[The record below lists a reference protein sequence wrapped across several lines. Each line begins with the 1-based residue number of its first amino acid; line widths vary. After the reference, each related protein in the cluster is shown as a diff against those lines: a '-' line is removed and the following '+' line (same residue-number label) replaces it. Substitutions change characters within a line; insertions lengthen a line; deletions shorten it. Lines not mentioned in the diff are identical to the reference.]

1 MDLNIYQVI
10 VGPVISSDAY
20 KQNKQLNKLVLRVHP
35 KANKSQIA
43 EALEK
48 LFNVKVEKVNTSTR
62 QGKRRIV
69 QKRMTTTGTLSKKAI
84 VTLKKGYTL
93 DLLDQAGNQTVTKQ
107 EAA

>member
-1 MDLNIYQVI
+1 MDLNIYQI
-10 VGPVISSDAY
+10 IIGPIISSDAY
-20 KQNKQLNKLVLRVHP
+20 KQNKTLNKLVLKVHP

-48 LFNVKVEKVNTSTR
+48 LFNVKVERVNTSVR
-62 QGKRRIV
+62 QGKTKTVQRR
-69 QKRMTTTGTLSKKAI
+69 TTTVGVTSKKAI

-93 DLLDQAGNQTVTKQ
+93 DFIDQAGNQPIAKQ